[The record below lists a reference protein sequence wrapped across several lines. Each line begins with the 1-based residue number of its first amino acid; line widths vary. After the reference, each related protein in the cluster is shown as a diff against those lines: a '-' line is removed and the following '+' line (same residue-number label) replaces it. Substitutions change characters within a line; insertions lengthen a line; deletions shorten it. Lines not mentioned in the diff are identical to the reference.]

1 MERELIVTLLKK
13 NIDDLIL
20 LTEGFEEMTVYPRA
34 LIHLAQ
40 LKTNDIKQY
49 LYELGE
55 WKPAALPVVVEETLQ
70 VLPPAIPDS
79 TPEQSLESDPVEPLP
94 VEPPISEILTVE
106 TSKIQ
111 DESDTIP
118 DELPEMSIEKT
129 LETLAT
135 IETSELPA
143 YEAENTGA
151 EEETEGPIAPDEEP
165 VQPELPEEEVEVLSA
180 PDEEEKSAPD
190 EKEKSAP
197 DEEEKTPP
205 QEEDPQDEEIS
216 TPDENE
222 KSTPQEEDKKQVT
235 LAEKLA
241 MGMSRNESQ
250 TNSESNRLSNS
261 LGNTKI
267 DDIRQAISIG
277 DRFRFQRELFRNNGE
292 EMNKM
297 LNYINLL
304 ASFQEIESFLQKKYG
319 WTDDNQ
325 TAKDLYAIVRRKFL

>member
-94 VEPPISEILTVE
+94 VEP
-106 TSKIQ
+106 Q
-111 DESDTIP
+111 
-118 DELPEMSIEKT
+118 
-129 LETLAT
+129 
-135 IETSELPA
+135 TSELPA

-151 EEETEGPIAPDEEP
+151 EEDTEGPIAPDEEP
-165 VQPELPEEEVEVLSA
+165 VQPELPEEEVEELSA
-180 PDEEEKSAPD
+180 PDEEELSAPD

-205 QEEDPQDEEIS
+205 QEKDPQEEEIF